1 MIQGPY
7 TIEDNQKREDRTE
20 LIDGNIFKMKLYLP
34 IYAQVLRALYVMMAA
49 HIGSEKTGAKIYQFV
64 GVQLDKDEKTCIV
77 PDLCVVI
84 DSQKLEGGKF
94 VVGAPEMI
102 VEILGSDVEDRRRDL
117 TVKVEKYAAAGV
129 REYWILDPEHERMM
143 VYDFTNEVPTLP
155 EIHSFAEEVP
165 VKVFKDLL
173 NDEWAVSFPEL
184 QNKVQKFFEVQK
196 LTKEVRER
204 RKQKEEM
211 TQGA

>member
-34 IYAQVLRALYVMMAA
+34 IYAQVLRALYVMMAT

-64 GVQLDKDEKTCIV
+64 GVQLDKDEKTCMV

-143 VYDFTNEVPTLP
+143 VYDFTKEVPTLP